1 MTGKTKLLSFHAGFP
16 EGFSR
21 GALFGP
27 APLVLGELPAN
38 YKAVSDGV
46 VASLKPQDF
55 IEQIL
60 VRDVVDLFWEGQR
73 WRRAITS
80 LVSRAAMENL
90 EGELIIQLGDE
101 KGSVLFDRY
110 LQGDPGAVEEVQ
122 KALSAAGLSMDDMQT
137 KALCDHLEDVDRI
150 NRLIMGAEARRS
162 AALRELERY
171 RANFARAPRRRS
183 DEAVDAEFEDVP
195 LQPAARK
202 LPA

>member
-1 MTGKTKLLSFHAGFP
+1 MTSKPQLLSVQSGFP

-27 APLVLGELPAN
+27 APLVLGELLAN

-80 LVSRAAMENL
+80 LVSRAATENL

-101 KGSVLFDRY
+101 KGSVLFDKY
-110 LQGDPGAVEEVQ
+110 LQGDPGAVEEAQ
-122 KALSAAGLSMDDMQT
+122 KALSAAGLSMDDMQA

-171 RANFARAPRRRS
+171 RANFAQAPRRKS

-195 LQPAARK
+195 LQPAAGK

>member
-1 MTGKTKLLSFHAGFP
+1 MTSKTKLPSFQVGFP

-27 APLVLGELPAN
+27 APLILGELPAN

-80 LVSRAAMENL
+80 LVSRVAMENL

-101 KGSVLFDRY
+101 KGSALFDKY

-122 KALSAAGLSMDDMQT
+122 KALSAAGLSMDDMQA

-150 NRLIMGAEARRS
+150 NGRGSPPLCRV
-162 AALRELERY
+162 
-171 RANFARAPRRRS
+171 ARA
-183 DEAVDAEFEDVP
+183 
-195 LQPAARK
+195 
-202 LPA
+202 